1 MKVEGN
7 VLTFKADSSINPGK
21 YTLTVK
27 DKNGKYADLK
37 TTFILS
43 TTDMPATYDADNKKL
58 TVAENSNEEAFNTYI
73 GNITSVNVNGTD
85 YAASGR
91 GSVKIIDKDGTLVTD
106 AAPFK
111 DAAVGTEFQITVTST
126 GYTTPLTFTY
136 KVPGETP
143 APSEVDTTKL
153 AAAIEKAE
161 GLNESDYTK
170 DSWKA
175 LQSALAEADTALKE
189 KKDQDTVDKAT
200 EKLNKAISALVK
212 KDAGQKVNGTNGTTG
227 TSGKSGKTGS
237 TSNTKSGKAAKTG
250 DPSGMF
256 TWLGLAVT
264 SLGAGIGGFSLKRKK
279 REDEENAYSIDS
291 TFIPDHEI
299 PGVSAQVK
307 DVPEKAFSMLQLG
320 SPKKKEVSIANL
332 RLLTALYG
340 DWIKNELKENPQ
352 MQESSFQATGKSIIE
367 KCLDS
372 LRRMNEGI
380 DLIEKDE
387 NAFKA
392 FTFMNQSMYLQRSI
406 TAYSKDCGRGI
417 PCSLSDYMKDNK
429 EKGIEQDHSEWR
441 PFQIA
446 FILLNIKGLI
456 DPESDERN
464 IVDLL
469 YFPTGGGKTEAYL
482 GLIAFI
488 IAYRRLTSDSDY
500 EKDGGVT
507 VFLRYTLRLLTTQQR
522 DRLLKLIVAME
533 DLRERSEKNGKAE
546 FGTTPISIGYWVGG
560 SVTPNK
566 FDEYEK
572 DEYSRKEFVRKVTKQ
587 IIRCPYCGKLIGREN
602 YDINTKTNSVKITCS
617 YDKCKFSKS
626 SGKSIPVY
634 LVDEEIYAKCPT
646 VVISTVD
653 KFAKLP
659 WSEQAGLL
667 FGRTDR
673 FCPRHGYQAVGYEKE
688 LVGKRHNKDTKNGLD
703 ACVIEACKPFYPP
716 QLIIQDELHLIS
728 GPLGT
733 IYGGYETIIEDMCCL
748 EKNGK
753 KIHPKYVVSTATIK
767 NAGEQIKCLYARENY
782 AQFPPSGFDTRDSY
796 FIREVPLVSRDLEDL
811 TENDIAELLEKG
823 EKPFRQYVGICASG
837 QSVKT
842 TLIRLYSVL
851 LQEAFILSEDP
862 KYQNYVDPYYT
873 LVGYFNS
880 IRELGGAVRLLDDD
894 INSRLK
900 VLRKKYKNARQ
911 RYLGFDGKK
920 EITSRIPSYQIAEIL
935 EKLAEPFDPSKE
947 RQSCYDVVIATNM
960 IAVGMD
966 VDRLGLMA
974 VVGQPKQ
981 NSEYIQA
988 TSRVGRKYPGIIFTV
1003 YNPYRPRDLS
1013 NYENFVGFHS
1023 QMYRYVEGTTATPFA
1038 ARARDR
1044 VLHALVVAMLRL
1056 QTETMAGN
1064 KGASNILSISD
1075 EELGK
1080 IKDQILERISIVAPM
1095 AYESASDD
1103 IDAFISTWKE
1113 IAKDENLYYFV
1124 TNTENNKRLLS
1135 YYGQPITGKEKPTL
1149 NSMRDV
1155 EQSSTVYLYEEG
1167 GAL

>member
-1 MKVEGN
+1 MAERSDYLYAQVRKKMLDAVRMDLIGPTKEDEALTELPTNSYITGMLYPADSDITEDENYNDVEFTEGRLDADGNTTESVVLEDDEPDESTKGGFKKTSSIGVSFYLSDTTNELDVDVCWGTYYSDKVEGGEIVDESLEEDSEN
-7 VLTFKADSSINPGK
+7 KKKKKRQVYVREQMVETVTLNLTGIERAKKISLKTNSQI
-21 YTLTVK
+21 YLYVIQMRL
-27 DKNGKYADLK
+27 KNGYKMISVYLHNNNKGGDEKEYERVMFQVELHVSDHDNNAV
-37 TTFILS
+37 FI
-43 TTDMPATYDADNKKL
+43 P
-58 TVAENSNEEAFNTYI
+58 EYI
-73 GNITSVNVNGTD
+73 CRKQELEDEYYYKGRPVFGRGRGC
-85 YAASGR
+85 AASW
-91 GSVKIIDKDGTLVTD
+91 DKRDD
-106 AAPFK
+106 
-111 DAAVGTEFQITVTST
+111 
-126 GYTTPLTFTY
+126 
-136 KVPGETP
+136 
-143 APSEVDTTKL
+143 
-153 AAAIEKAE
+153 
-161 GLNESDYTK
+161 
-170 DSWKA
+170 
-175 LQSALAEADTALKE
+175 EA
-189 KKDQDTVDKAT
+189 
-200 EKLNKAISALVK
+200 
-212 KDAGQKVNGTNGTTG
+212 
-227 TSGKSGKTGS
+227 
-237 TSNTKSGKAAKTG
+237 
-250 DPSGMF
+250 
-256 TWLGLAVT
+256 
-264 SLGAGIGGFSLKRKK
+264 
-279 REDEENAYSIDS
+279 NAYMINSA
-291 TFIPDHEI
+291 FIPDYEI
-299 PGVSAQVK
+299 PGVSAQVS
-307 DVPEKAFSMLQLG
+307 DVPEKAFSMLQFG

-340 DWIKNELKENPQ
+340 DWIKNELKDNPQ
-352 MQESSFQATGKSIIE
+352 MQEVTFKRTRDEIIE
-367 KCLDS
+367 KCS
-372 LRRMNEGI
+372 EALRRMNEGI
-380 DLIEKDE
+380 DLIEQDE

-406 TAYSKDCGRGI
+406 TAFSKDCGRGI

-429 EKGIEQDHSEWR
+429 EKNIKQDHSEWR

-456 DPESDERN
+456 DPDSDERN

-488 IAYRRLTSDSDY
+488 VAYRRLTAKDEPEY

-533 DLRERSEKNGKAE
+533 DLRERSEKAGNVE
-546 FGTTPISIGYWVGG
+546 FGVTPISIGYWVGG
-560 SVTPNK
+560 GVTPNK

-587 IIRCPYCGKLIGREN
+587 IIRCPYCGRIIDRSN
-602 YDINTKTNSVKITCS
+602 YDINTKTHSVKITCS
-617 YDKCKFSKS
+617 NDNCKFSKR
-626 SGKSIPVY
+626 SGKTVPVY
-634 LVDEEIYAKCPT
+634 LVDDEIYAKCPT

-659 WSEQAGLL
+659 WSEQTGLL

-673 FCPRHGYQAVGYEKE
+673 YCPRHGYQAIGYDKE
-688 LVGKRHNKDTKNGLD
+688 LVGKRHNKDAKNGLD
-703 ACVIEACKPFYPP
+703 ACAIEACNPFYPP

-733 IYGGYETIIEDMCCL
+733 IYGGYETVIEDMCCF
-748 EKNGK
+748 ERNGK
-753 KIHPKYVVSTATIK
+753 KIRPKYVVSTATIK
-767 NAGEQIKCLYARENY
+767 NAGEQIKCLYAREHY
-782 AQFPPSGFDTRDSY
+782 SQFPPSGFDTRDSY
-796 FIREVPLVSRDLEDL
+796 FIREIPLVKCDLENL
-811 TENDIAELLEKG
+811 GEEDIKDMLKKG
-823 EKPFRQYVGICASG
+823 EKPFRQYVGVCASG

-851 LQEAFILSEDP
+851 LQESFILSEDP
-862 KYQNYVDPYYT
+862 KYQDYVDPYYT

-894 INSRLK
+894 ISSRIK
-900 VLRKKYKNARQ
+900 VLKKKYKNAKQ

-935 EKLAEPFDPSKE
+935 EKLAEPYDPAKE
-947 RQSCYDVVIATNM
+947 RQTCYDVVIATNM

-988 TSRVGRKYPGIIFTV
+988 TSRVGRRYPGIIFTV

-1044 VLHALVVAMLRL
+1044 VLHALVVAILRL

-1064 KGASNILSISD
+1064 KGASNILSLSD
-1075 EELGK
+1075 EEISNLK
-1080 IKDQILERISIVAPM
+1080 KQILERVAIVAPL
-1095 AYESASDD
+1095 AYEAANDD

-1113 IAKDENLYYFV
+1113 IAKDQNLYYFV
-1124 TNTENNKRLLS
+1124 ANTENNERLLS
-1135 YYGQPITGKEKPTL
+1135 FYGQPVTGKEKPTL

-1167 GAL
+1167 GQL

>member
-1 MKVEGN
+1 MGIVEATYAEIKQQELKKNPYSCLSTADIDVNPHQVEAFTFSLAAMKLGGAILADEVGLGKTIEAGLVLKYLLNSGSQKILLVMPSNLRKQWQVELDEKFEVESIIVESGN
-7 VLTFKADSSINPGK
+7 WDEYKSYVKNESAVVIVSYNFASRRKSEFTKVPWSFCIFDEAHRLRNVYKNGSKMASNLYELTEGIPKLMLTARFKKPSSIGVSFYLSEETNKINVDVYWGSYYSDK
-21 YTLTVK
+21 VDDGEVVDESIEEDYENKKKKKRQVYVREQMAETVELNLDDIGRAKTIPLHSNAHIFIYVIQMRLDNGYKMLSVYLHNNNKGGDEKEYERVMFQVELHVSTK
-27 DKNGKYADLK
+27 DKEAV
-37 TTFILS
+37 FI
-43 TTDMPATYDADNKKL
+43 P
-58 TVAENSNEEAFNTYI
+58 EYI
-73 GNITSVNVNGTD
+73 CRKQELEDEYYYKGRPIF
-85 YAASGR
+85 GR
-91 GSVKIIDKDGTLVTD
+91 GRGC
-106 AAPFK
+106 AA
-111 DAAVGTEFQITVTST
+111 
-126 GYTTPLTFTY
+126 
-136 KVPGETP
+136 
-143 APSEVDTTKL
+143 
-153 AAAIEKAE
+153 
-161 GLNESDYTK
+161 
-170 DSWKA
+170 
-175 LQSALAEADTALKE
+175 
-189 KKDQDTVDKAT
+189 
-200 EKLNKAISALVK
+200 
-212 KDAGQKVNGTNGTTG
+212 
-227 TSGKSGKTGS
+227 
-237 TSNTKSGKAAKTG
+237 
-250 DPSGMF
+250 
-256 TWLGLAVT
+256 TWN
-264 SLGAGIGGFSLKRKK
+264 K

-796 FIREVPLVSRDLEDL
+796 FIREVL
-811 TENDIAELLEKG
+811 
-823 EKPFRQYVGICASG
+823 
-837 QSVKT
+837 
-842 TLIRLYSVL
+842 
-851 LQEAFILSEDP
+851 
-862 KYQNYVDPYYT
+862 
-873 LVGYFNS
+873 
-880 IRELGGAVRLLDDD
+880 
-894 INSRLK
+894 
-900 VLRKKYKNARQ
+900 
-911 RYLGFDGKK
+911 
-920 EITSRIPSYQIAEIL
+920 
-935 EKLAEPFDPSKE
+935 
-947 RQSCYDVVIATNM
+947 
-960 IAVGMD
+960 
-966 VDRLGLMA
+966 
-974 VVGQPKQ
+974 
-981 NSEYIQA
+981 
-988 TSRVGRKYPGIIFTV
+988 
-1003 YNPYRPRDLS
+1003 
-1013 NYENFVGFHS
+1013 
-1023 QMYRYVEGTTATPFA
+1023 
-1038 ARARDR
+1038 
-1044 VLHALVVAMLRL
+1044 
-1056 QTETMAGN
+1056 
-1064 KGASNILSISD
+1064 
-1075 EELGK
+1075 
-1080 IKDQILERISIVAPM
+1080 
-1095 AYESASDD
+1095 
-1103 IDAFISTWKE
+1103 
-1113 IAKDENLYYFV
+1113 
-1124 TNTENNKRLLS
+1124 
-1135 YYGQPITGKEKPTL
+1135 
-1149 NSMRDV
+1149 
-1155 EQSSTVYLYEEG
+1155 
-1167 GAL
+1167 